1 MDITPGGEATAQI
14 KDDDDSGVARLNF
27 RVRCETIGYGESIFL
42 YREDSKARVSVLFQK
57 KKKKKIMVAL
67 EAHLPKKKKKN
78 DGSLDHRKNYF
89 HFEKRNNSSCHSMA
103 EYRMKSNGR
112 IYCIGI

>member
-42 YREDSKARVSVLFQK
+42 YREDSKARVSFFV
-57 KKKKKIMVAL
+57 
-67 EAHLPKKKKKN
+67 PKKKKKN
-78 DGSLDHRKNYF
+78 HGCASSALPKKN
-89 HFEKRNNSSCHSMA
+89 KRM
-103 EYRMKSNGR
+103 
-112 IYCIGI
+112 I

>member
-67 EAHLPKKKKKN
+67 EAHLPKKKKRMMDRWTIERIIFILKKETI
-78 DGSLDHRKNYF
+78 LLVIPW
-89 HFEKRNNSSCHSMA
+89 RNI
-103 EYRMKSNGR
+103 E
-112 IYCIGI
+112 